1 VISTRWIEQRRHS
14 WQRLDELLDRT
25 SRLGFASL
33 GRSEL
38 QELGLLYRQI
48 ASDLAVLSDHPGSVR
63 YAEYVNQ
70 LLARAH
76 HSIYSV
82 ERPRPAAAFR
92 FVLDYPRTFTR
103 NLLVC
108 AVSAVIFL
116 AAGAV
121 GASLTYRD
129 PDFKSRILGPA
140 MVETIERREMWTHS
154 IVAIKPVASS
164 RIMTNNMTVAL
175 IVFAMGVT
183 GGIGTFYILV
193 LNGLLLGVIGA
204 ACAQSHM
211 SLSLWSFVAPHG
223 VLELPAI
230 VIAGGA
236 GLRLAQGLL
245 FPGLLP
251 RQQAVA
257 LAGSEAVQLMLG
269 CLPILVLAGVIEA
282 FVSPTELSVAL
293 KFVMA
298 GALFVLLLAYLFRPT
313 APPVTGDF
321 AA

>member
-1 VISTRWIEQRRHS
+1 VISTRWIEQRRQS

-48 ASDLAVLSDHPGSVR
+48 ASDLAVLGDQPGSVR

-76 HSIYSV
+76 HTIYSV
-82 ERPRPAAAFR
+82 ERPRPADAFR

-103 NLLVC
+103 NLAVC
-108 AVSAVIFL
+108 AVSAAIFL
-116 AAGAV
+116 AASAV
-121 GASLTYRD
+121 GASLAYRN
-129 PDFKSRILGPA
+129 PDFKARFLGPA
-140 MVETIERREMWTHS
+140 MVETIARREMWTHS

-175 IVFAMGVT
+175 ILFAMGVT
-183 GGIGTFYILV
+183 GGIGTFYMLV

-223 VLELPAI
+223 VLELPAL

-236 GLRLAQGLL
+236 GLRLAQGML
-245 FPGLLP
+245 FPGVRP
-251 RQQAVA
+251 RRQAVA
-257 LAGSEAVQLMLG
+257 LAGTEAVQLMLG
-269 CLPILVLAGVIEA
+269 CLPILVVAGVIEA
-282 FVSPTELSVAL
+282 FVSPTELSIAL

-298 GALFVLLLAYLFRPT
+298 GALFVLLVAYLFRPT
-313 APPVTGDF
+313 APRVTTDS